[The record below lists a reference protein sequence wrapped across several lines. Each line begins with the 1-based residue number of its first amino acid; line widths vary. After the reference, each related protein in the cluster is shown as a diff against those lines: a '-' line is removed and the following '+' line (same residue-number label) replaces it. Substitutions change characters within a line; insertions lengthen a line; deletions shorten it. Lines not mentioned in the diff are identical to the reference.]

1 MFDYIKKTINSQMRA
16 GIAKTPE
23 MQPTDVPNEV
33 ITEYA
38 HLFQELD
45 DISEEGLDVNE
56 PRKLDLDIDLNGD
69 GDVEVDTIEIGL
81 DGNLKD
87 IPGDA
92 SVESITSEYETMKT
106 YDNFYEEAA
115 KIVPRLA
122 RESDSRYAKRVSALA
137 DKMYTE
143 YCADAEE
150 IGAFGFTKM
159 SITDNRVPEK
169 INTNFGS
176 MQDGSNGEFVSK
188 INTYFA
194 TDNNHEITKKQLDS
208 ARLVQNGAF
217 KNIGH
222 SLKAYMESTY
232 NIPSDKSVWD
242 YCTPTAL
249 YIPKGNGDSFCV
261 VLEYTNEV
269 TDKREFFGWTKP
281 VNNDKN
287 IDQLEK
293 VNMESFVQESHYEW
307 KKAVVNQLIQEAAEE
322 EMNTPKRK
330 FSRFYQESDE
340 PEIMQEAATN
350 SQFNSLHYQ
359 LAKALEGKFKVSG
372 FKRNSDNRDYFVID
386 GTLDD
391 IGDIKTTVTFTGT
404 GAKVKT
410 VNLDGNK
417 ATRENFPNITLSKA
431 YEAIKA
437 LFDQPKLLFAEGYI
451 QEGIDLGT
459 GDAGSDTDNAGGDPP
474 PIDNSNTD
482 QSVDTSSTSD
492 AAPSDNPQPSDGGE
506 AKETA
511 AVNNVSDQIAAKI
524 ADQTKAD
531 ATDDEDI
538 TFSDD
543 TGSTDT
549 TDDSYDDFGSNE
561 PSTDETESV
570 DDQLD
575 DLDNASNDGN
585 DEFGSDDGLD
595 DDGSGSIENGE
606 ISDIENMSLEEIMS
620 NASDKLKTMPLSEI
634 KEFLNNNSTV
644 DFQEAFILT
653 KKNINKEVD
662 IHLRK
667 ALGIL
672 NDNNMNI
679 DKLLSKFKFEG
690 RALNRVL
697 VKAAKT
703 KDVYSSDEQEAI
715 KKLNS
720 SLSELMVS
728 LKKSNDT
735 SYISSVKRKISDF
748 TKQSKIVAAFVED
761 KMEKPVQESFLLSN
775 INDKITKSLI
785 PVKADMM
792 DLYEKHQSNQLTR
805 GRIIK
810 KYSANVYDG
819 VGRASNMGGDYTSW
833 NGMAKSA
840 KNIDSCLKLLNKA
853 LRKKDVDNVELITDL
868 ADKIDLISDYI
879 ETVIDDKNENK
890 EYVKL
895 IGKLSGEILEL
906 INQFIGDDE
915 STEQE
920 MSETS
925 GFDEETSATPD
936 VETADDIDA
945 DEAVE
950 ETPDEDTDT
959 DEDTVDTDEE
969 EVEEDDE

>member
-217 KNIGH
+217 KNIGP
-222 SLKAYMESTY
+222 SLKAYMESTC

-340 PEIMQEAATN
+340 PEIMQEAMFDDGFGNLRAKLAQALSDQFTVTN
-350 SQFNSLHYQ
+350 VVKGMNGKNQFTI
-359 LAKALEGKFKVSG
+359 SG
-372 FKRNSDNRDYFVID
+372 HI
-386 GTLDD
+386 DD
-391 IGDIKTTVTFTGT
+391 IGDIKTTVTNTGT
-404 GAKVKT
+404 GCDVISRDDNAGFK
-410 VNLDGNK
+410 
-417 ATRENFPNITLSKA
+417 RNFSNISLSVAFKK
-431 YEAIKA
+431 IKA

-482 QSVDTSSTSD
+482 QSVDTSSASD
-492 AAPSDNPQPSDGGE
+492 AVPSDNAQPSDGGE

-549 TDDSYDDFGSNE
+549 TDGSYDDFGSNE

-585 DEFGSDDGLD
+585 DEFGSDDSLD
-595 DDGSGSIENGE
+595 DGGSIENGE
-606 ISDIENMSLEEIMS
+606 ISDIENMSLEEIMN

-634 KEFLNNNSTV
+634 KEFLNNNSTA

-715 KKLNS
+715 KKLNT
-720 SLSELMVS
+720 SLGELMVS

-792 DLYEKHQSNQLTR
+792 DLYEKHQANQLTR

-810 KYSANVYDG
+810 KYASNSVAAAQG
-819 VGRASNMGGDYTSW
+819 TTGRASNMGGSTGYWS
-833 NGMAKSA
+833 GVSKSA

-890 EYVKL
+890 EYIKL